1 MNYQSNGATKGG
13 RIMKEK
19 HLQFLPHA
27 GYNLNIYV
35 ALLSN
40 QNPPVT

>member
-1 MNYQSNGATKGG
+1 MNYQSNGATEGG
-13 RIMKEK
+13 RVMKEK
-19 HLQFLPHA
+19 HLQSLPHA
-27 GYNLNIYV
+27 EYKLNIYL